1 MSFLNRLRDEAA
13 LARVEL
19 RTGRFQRTMA
29 LITGFSAVVSGFE
42 AFIQHDRGA
51 FADPLMWT
59 PVALTPPTVA
69 AAGAALVSERAARTV
84 LPGLA
89 AVTLADGLLGFGLH
103 LRGIRR
109 MPGGLAVGQYN
120 VVIGPPVF
128 APLLMCT
135 VGVTGILAALLRREQ
150 PNLAPWS
157 RPPVAG
163 AARKLTERS
172 CSRGALTRLAEAV
185 ARGEFEQSMAVIA
198 AGFGALAGGEAY
210 FEHMRGSFNQRAMWT
225 PVWVTPPMVAAA
237 AGAAASERIARRVLP
252 VASAFTF
259 ADGMLG
265 FGLHLRG
272 IRNMPGGFG
281 NLRFNAALG
290 PPMFAPL
297 LFSAVGLTGFIASI
311 LRRRS
316 D

>member
-13 LARVEL
+13 LAGVEI

-29 LITGFSAVVSGFE
+29 LITGFSAIVSGFE
-42 AFIQHDRGA
+42 AFVQHDRGA

-59 PVALTPPTVA
+59 PVALTPPTAA

-109 MPGGLAVGQYN
+109 MPGGLTVGQYN
-120 VVIGPPVF
+120 VVMGPPVF
-128 APLLMCT
+128 APLLMSV

-150 PNLAPWS
+150 PNVAPWS
-157 RPPVAG
+157 RPPVAA
-163 AARKLTERS
+163 AARMVARRS
-172 CSRGALTRLAEAV
+172 GSRGALTRLAEAV
-185 ARGEFEQSMAVIA
+185 ATGEFEQSMAAIT

-237 AGAAASERIARRVLP
+237 AGAVASERIARRVLP

-259 ADGMLG
+259 VDGMLG

-281 NLRFNAALG
+281 NLRFNATLG

-316 D
+316 Q